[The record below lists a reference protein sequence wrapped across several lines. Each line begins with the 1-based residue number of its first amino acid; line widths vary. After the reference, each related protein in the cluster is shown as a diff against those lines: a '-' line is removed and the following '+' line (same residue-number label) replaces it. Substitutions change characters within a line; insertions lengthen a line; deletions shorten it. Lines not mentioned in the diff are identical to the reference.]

1 MYYKLFIFAFF
12 LNLVSCFSFKNNN
25 TPLFTNSISKL
36 TMKPNDM
43 INLLISI
50 KEYTIITEGT
60 TNKNLEE
67 LMLKNDMNV
76 YYADVNNL
84 LNKDEV
90 LSYLKTKYS
99 HLESGENLW
108 IFYQGFILGSRD
120 VVYGII
126 KKKEIN
132 KEI

>member
-1 MYYKLFIFAFF
+1 MYYKLLILTFF
-12 LNLVSCFSFKNNN
+12 LNLTFNHSLSFIFKNNN

-43 INLLISI
+43 INLLTSI
-50 KEYTIITEGT
+50 KEYTIITDGT

-99 HLESGENLW
+99 HLESSENLC
-108 IFYQGFILGSRD
+108 IFYQGFILGLRD
-120 VVYGII
+120 VIYCII
-126 KKKEIN
+126 
-132 KEI
+132 